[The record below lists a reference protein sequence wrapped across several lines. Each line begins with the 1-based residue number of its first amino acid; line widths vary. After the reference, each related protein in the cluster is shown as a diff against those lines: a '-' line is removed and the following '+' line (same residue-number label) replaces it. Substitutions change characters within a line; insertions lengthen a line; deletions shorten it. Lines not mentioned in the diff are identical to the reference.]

1 MEEMEPAAGG
11 VGLFLY
17 TPTVDGRKEYI
28 LNRMLKV
35 FQSAGIEVFCLD
47 ISSTDAFEKLGQI
60 DQYFLSVPFDRK
72 HFVFSMDADGFG
84 LTLKMDGLWVDNIQY
99 NVFTYLTRHPRFF
112 QEELDGINSWYIS
125 VLNSCRGGVAYIEE
139 QYPHLDGIE
148 YMLFPAF
155 LGQNSELSFFEKED
169 EVLFVADNESNTGVQ
184 ECIKRLVERK
194 LPVTLYGRD
203 WDSIVAEYDGLVQ
216 SVPEA
221 VQSYERKL
229 DLMGKKKVV
238 LFWHKNYE
246 AADIDSISAMANG
259 ALVVTEKILELS
271 EVFSD
276 GQEVVFFERL
286 QKEKLP
292 DQLEKLWKE
301 PTVMESIAVTGRD
314 KARQLGD
321 VSSFVSK
328 ILDRCK

>member
-1 MEEMEPAAGG
+1 MESAAKG

-17 TPTVDGRKEYI
+17 TPSTDGRKESI
-28 LNRMLKV
+28 LNVMMRA
-35 FQSAGIEVFCLD
+35 FQKAGIEVFCLD
-47 ISSTDAFEKLGQI
+47 ITGTDAFERLGQI

-99 NVFTYLTRHPRFF
+99 NVFTYLTKHPRFF
-112 QEELDGINSWYIS
+112 QEELAGINSWYIS
-125 VLNSCRGGVAYIEE
+125 VLNSCRDGVTYIEK

-148 YMLFPAF
+148 YMLFPTF
-155 LGQNSELSFFEKED
+155 LGQHSELSFSEKED
-169 EVLFVADNESNTGVQ
+169 EVLFIADDEPNTGVR
-184 ECIKRLVERK
+184 ECIGQLVQRK
-194 LPVTLYGRD
+194 IPVTLYGRG
-203 WDSIVAEYDGLVQ
+203 WDSIASEYDGLVQ
-216 SVPEA
+216 SIPEA
-221 VQSYERKL
+221 VQSYEMKL
-229 DLMGKKKVV
+229 SLMGKKKVV
-238 LFWHKNYE
+238 LFWYKDYE
-246 AADIDSISAMANG
+246 VAGIDSISAMANG
-259 ALVVTEKILELS
+259 ALVVTEKIPELS
-271 EVFSD
+271 EVFLD

-321 VSSFVSK
+321 MSCFVSK